1 MANSYT
7 FLLRPHEIEHLSLQ
21 RSLVSPPPPLS
32 SATKE
37 AIPLLSLLPASSN
50 GYNHDHNNDEQRKKA
65 AADDMEMKLQIG
77 PPSSSNYGCPLISL
91 AESTTTGANAG
102 DNKVEEGEELGSEGG
117 TIAGDDGHCSEY
129 FAIGKLTKGNYW
141 IPTPA
146 QILFG
151 PTLFACAV
159 CCRTFSRY
167 NNLQM
172 HMWGHGSQYR
182 RGPDSLRGAQPAAM
196 LRLPCF
202 CCAPG
207 CRNHVDHPRARP
219 LKDFRTLQTHYRRRH
234 CARPFLCRRCGKAL
248 AVRGDWRTHEK
259 NCGRRWRCA
268 CGSDFKHKR
277 SLKDHVRAFGHGH
290 VEHQDHN
297 PPPAGILL
305 RNS

>member
-1 MANSYT
+1 MANPYT
-7 FLLRPHEIEHLSLQ
+7 FLKPHHIEHLSFK
-21 RSLVSPPPPLS
+21 RSLVAPPLPPF
-32 SATKE
+32 TKE
-37 AIPLLSLLPASSN
+37 PLPLLSLLPASHD
-50 GYNHDHNNDEQRKKA
+50 YNHDHNNDQQWKKEEA
-65 AADDMEMKLQIG
+65 GVMEGVEIKLRIG
-77 PPSSSNYGCPLISL
+77 PPSPNRDLSL
-91 AESTTTGANAG
+91 NLTKSATAAAGAG
-102 DNKVEEGEELGSEGG
+102 DNKVENFEELGSEGG
-117 TIAGDDGHCSEY
+117 TAGDGCCSEY

-151 PTLFACAV
+151 PTLFACPV
-159 CCRTFSRY
+159 CCKTFSRY

-182 RGPDSLRGAQPAAM
+182 RGPDSLRGGQPAAM
-196 LRLPCF
+196 LRQPCF

-277 SLKDHVRAFGHGH
+277 SLKDHVRAFGRGH
-290 VEHQDHN
+290 VEDH
-297 PPPAGILL
+297 PLPAAAQG
-305 RNS
+305 

>member
-1 MANSYT
+1 MASPYT
-7 FLLRPHEIEHLSLQ
+7 FLSRPHIEHHFSFQ
-21 RSLVSPPPPLS
+21 TSLVSPSPPPF
-32 SATKE
+32 TKE
-37 AIPLLSLLPASSN
+37 ALPLLSLLPPSHD
-50 GYNHDHNNDEQRKKA
+50 YNHGRNNSDQQGKKEEGV
-65 AADDMEMKLQIG
+65 MEDVEIKLRIG
-77 PPSSSNYGCPLISL
+77 PPSPNHDSPLNL
-91 AESTTTGANAG
+91 AKSATVAVAG
-102 DNKVEEGEELGSEGG
+102 DKKMEEYEELGSEGG
-117 TIAGDDGHCSEY
+117 IAGDGRCSEY

-146 QILFG
+146 HILFG
-151 PTLFACAV
+151 PTLFACPV
-159 CCRTFSRY
+159 CCKTFSRY

-182 RGPDSLRGAQPAAM
+182 RGPDSLRSVQPAAM

-259 NCGRRWRCA
+259 NCGRRWRCT

-277 SLKDHVRAFGHGH
+277 SLKDHVRAFGRGH
-290 VEHQDHN
+290 VEEH
-297 PPPAGILL
+297 PPA
-305 RNS
+305 S

>member
-1 MANSYT
+1 MANPYT
-7 FLLRPHEIEHLSLQ
+7 FLKPHIDHFFSFQ
-21 RSLVSPPPPLS
+21 RTLVSQTLPTPPPS
-32 SATKE
+32 TKE
-37 AIPLLSLLPASSN
+37 ALHLLNLLPS
-50 GYNHDHNNDEQRKKA
+50 NHDCNHGHKHDQQQKIVEEV
-65 AADDMEMKLQIG
+65 MEGAEIKLQIG
-77 PPSSSNYGCPLISL
+77 PASPNPNCALDLTNSSTV
-91 AESTTTGANAG
+91 ADDG
-102 DNKVEEGEELGSEGG
+102 DSKVEESEEPGSEEG
-117 TIAGDDGHCSEY
+117 TASDGHCLEY

-146 QILFG
+146 QILIG
-151 PTLFACAV
+151 PTLFACPV
-159 CCRTFSRY
+159 CCKTFSRY

-172 HMWGHGSQYR
+172 HMWGHGSQFR

-202 CCAPG
+202 CCEPG
-207 CRNHVDHPRARP
+207 CRNNVDHPRARP

-277 SLKDHVRAFGHGH
+277 SLKDHVQAFGRGH
-290 VEHQDHN
+290 VEE
-297 PPPAGILL
+297 PLPTTAKM
-305 RNS
+305 